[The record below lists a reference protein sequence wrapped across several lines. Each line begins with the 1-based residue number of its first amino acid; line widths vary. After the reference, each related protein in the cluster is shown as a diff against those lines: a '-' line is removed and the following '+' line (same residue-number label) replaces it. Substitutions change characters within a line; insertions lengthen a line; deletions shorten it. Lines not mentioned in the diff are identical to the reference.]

1 MAATYPDPTR
11 VSDFVPASAPLLALE
26 QVTFAYAQSTPLIA
40 DFTWRI
46 APGARW
52 AIVGPSG
59 SGKTTLLY
67 LLAGL
72 RKPTAGR
79 VLHDGQPLLKPNPQI
94 GLMLQAYG
102 LLPWYTARQNIHTG
116 LQIRGLPADERRAR
130 ADRWLKRLEI
140 DHLADQF
147 PGQLSGGQRQRVA
160 LARLLALE
168 SRTLLLDE
176 PFSAVDELTRERL
189 QLRLRT
195 LQAELGSTLILVTHS
210 VEEAALLAD
219 HILIITNF
227 APITDATVLHS
238 PFNGTT
244 PRRDDP
250 AFTAFCRRIR
260 DVLQL

>member
-1 MAATYPDPTR
+1 MAAIYPDQTL
-11 VSDFVPASAPLLALE
+11 VSDFAPASAPLLALE
-26 QVTFAYAQSTPLIA
+26 QVSFAYAQSTPLVT

-52 AIVGPSG
+52 AILGPSG

-72 RKPTAGR
+72 RKPTAG
-79 VLHDGQPLLKPNPQI
+79 VILHDGQPLLKPNPQI

-102 LLPWYTARQNIHTG
+102 LLPWFTARQNIHTG
-116 LQIRGLPADERRAR
+116 LQIRGLPANERRER

-189 QLRLRT
+189 QLRLRA
-195 LQAELGSTLILVTHS
+195 LQAELGSTLVLVTHS
-210 VEEAALLAD
+210 VEEAVLLAD

-227 APITDATVLHS
+227 APITNATVLHS
-238 PFNGTT
+238 PFNGTP

-260 DVLQL
+260 DILQL